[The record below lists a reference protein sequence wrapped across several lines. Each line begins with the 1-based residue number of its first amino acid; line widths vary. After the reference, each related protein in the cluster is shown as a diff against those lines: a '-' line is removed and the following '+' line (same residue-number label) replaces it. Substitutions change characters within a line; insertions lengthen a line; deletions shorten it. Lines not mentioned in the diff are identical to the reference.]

1 MPLSRAMRPRRGP
14 DTSMAVMVAVLVLTA
29 AGAQAQSGAPRRL
42 DLASPAAL
50 AAAEALWPPSQ
61 QSPTLPTGP
70 RAGPVKRQVLFG
82 VIGAVA
88 GLFVGGAL
96 GARIG
101 GNSCACDDPGLQG
114 WMIGAPIGGIVGG
127 YLGVKVARR

>member
-1 MPLSRAMRPRRGP
+1 MLLSRPTKLRRTPGE
-14 DTSMAVMVAVLVLTA
+14 SVAVMVVLLILTV
-29 AGAQAQSGAPRRL
+29 AGAQAQSGPPRRL

-70 RAGPVKRQVLFG
+70 RARPVKRQVLFG
-82 VIGAVA
+82 AIGAVA
-88 GLFVGGAL
+88 GLFVGGAI
-96 GARIG
+96 GARIE